1 MELVEFKKFKS
12 VADALKVSTSV
23 EEGKISKSLKKLL
36 KSAVSEAEELHVGDT
51 KLGSL
56 IKVVVCFGEYW
67 RICFLKDNLDIPCL
81 HGKTTDE
88 LMRSIRANADN
99 LLAEHSSEINTMR
112 LALAHSLGRYRVKFN
127 PEKIDTMIVQAV
139 SLLDDLDK
147 ELNKYAF

>member
-1 MELVEFKKFKS
+1 
-12 VADALKVSTSV
+12 
-23 EEGKISKSLKKLL
+23 
-36 KSAVSEAEELHVGDT
+36 
-51 KLGSL
+51 
-56 IKVVVCFGEYW
+56 
-67 RICFLKDNLDIPCL
+67 
-81 HGKTTDE
+81 
-88 LMRSIRANADN
+88 MRSIRANADN